1 MRERDFSIDSIS
13 FCKTYSICICI
24 CICICIFDSFGGN
37 MRNIRTFSL
46 AALAGVGFM
55 LTGCGDSGGGVASTP
70 TPPSPPPPPVYSTY
84 TGLTGNQT
92 FNTAAVRAQ
101 LTATGVGVSVQGG
114 SLGTGNLTVFQPAPF
129 GNTVT
134 IGYNAAASTYTINA
148 PNNTVLNF
156 GPADLLTATTN
167 PANTNPKAI
176 SYAVLTGTQVTSQ
189 FTIYTPV
196 AGGVD
201 LTYTRVGWGVL
212 PSNIGTPFPTFD
224 FISGVFGVPTVAS
237 DMPTTGSAT
246 YSKVTIDGFASVC
259 PPCLRPQQPGGLNYY
274 LTGST
279 ATFSAN
285 FATGAIQTQLNL
297 VHSAPPGIPASF
309 YPALGPATLTGTG
322 SITSGTSA
330 FTGTIGAGGPYSNG
344 AFTGQ
349 FFGPQAAE
357 FGYNF
362 ALTSTITGNG
372 AFGTVTGAK

>member
-1 MRERDFSIDSIS
+1 VPGA
-13 FCKTYSICICI
+13 TL
-24 CICICIFDSFGGN
+24 G
-37 MRNIRTFSL
+37 
-46 AALAGVGFM
+46 AL
-55 LTGCGDSGGGVASTP
+55 
-70 TPPSPPPPPVYSTY
+70 
-84 TGLTGNQT
+84 
-92 FNTAAVRAQ
+92 
-101 LTATGVGVSVQGG
+101 
-114 SLGTGNLTVFQPAPF
+114 NLTVFQPAPF

-134 IGYNAAASTYTINA
+134 IGFNAASSTYTINA

-156 GPADLLTATTN
+156 GPADLLTTTTN
-167 PANTNPKAI
+167 PANTNPKVI
-176 SYAVLTGTQVTSQ
+176 SYAVKVGTQVSSQ
-189 FTIYTPV
+189 FDIYTPV

-201 LTYTRVGWGVL
+201 LTYTRVGSGSL
-212 PSNIGTPFPTFD
+212 ITNPGTAGQTID
-224 FISGVFGVPTVAS
+224 IISGVFGVPTIAS

-246 YSKVTIDGFASVC
+246 YSKVTIDGVANIFPPSVT
-259 PPCLRPQQPGGLNYY
+259 PQQSGGLLYY

-297 VHSAPPGIPASF
+297 VHSTPPGFPATVT
-309 YPALGPATLTGTG
+309 YPTLGPAALTGTG

-362 ALTSTITGNG
+362 ALTSTTTGNG